1 MKIYIY
7 FILYSFSLAQL
18 PIKYEWISNVN
29 VKRNSMETDSMFTSN
44 GIMDI
49 RNLNDELLFLGTN
62 DGLNF
67 IDLSLDAE
75 FQYGHPISSN
85 FPKGGNPALYI
96 KDDMIVFSGV
106 IDTLV
111 HTGYEVKGTGLSY
124 SRNGGESWSFLPQPI
139 DPIPEEEMNG
149 FKIISWGGQDV
160 LSLSVTTEINNVSYD
175 IAMDDKYI
183 YSANWA
189 GGVRR
194 YNYLPAFNE
203 TKSWE
208 IIPLPRDEDVDLYC
222 GEINT
227 AGYSINPKD
236 PIDEGNHNHKG
247 FSVYVVEDTIWVGT
261 AAGINK
267 GIISNDDCIDW
278 VRHYQSGLDNI
289 SGNWVIG
296 FANQQLNGFNR
307 LWAITWATEYPEK
320 NALSYTDN
328 GGLTWQI
335 SNPMGNNFGKVYN
348 LHVKDNF
355 IWASTE
361 NGLYVSNNGQNWEK
375 YNQFVDV
382 ITGEKILSESVF
394 ASYFLET
401 DEILFIGTGDGLA
414 IIDEATES
422 TSIIRFW
429 EAPNPFSVYPNPF
442 LINDY
447 NQINDDGH
455 VRFIFS
461 NPNHQY
467 GKIDIYDFSMDRV
480 VQLNDSQL
488 IGSESEV
495 IWNGR
500 NQYGEKVA
508 NGIYFC
514 RLSLLGQHYWTKLA
528 VIN

>member
-1 MKIYIY
+1 MIVYLLFMLKIV
-7 FILYSFSLAQL
+7 FAQL
-18 PIKYEWISNVN
+18 PINYELDIDLHVS
-29 VKRNSMETDSMFTSN
+29 RQSIASDSMFTSN

-85 FPKGGNPALYI
+85 FPKGGNPALSI
-96 KDDMIVFSGV
+96 KDDIIVFSGV
-106 IDTLV
+106 VDTLV
-111 HTGYEVKGTGLSY
+111 STGYEVKGTGLSY
-124 SRNGGESWSFLPQPI
+124 SINGGDSWTYLSQPI
-139 DPIPEEEMNG
+139 DTATVTDTTH
-149 FKIISWGGQDV
+149 IITWGGQDI
-160 LSLSVTTEINNVSYD
+160 LSFSVTAEINNVSYD
-175 IAMDDKYI
+175 IAIDDKYI

-194 YNYLPAFNE
+194 YNYLPAMDE
-203 TKSWE
+203 TNKGWE
-208 IIPLPRDEDVDLYC
+208 IIPLPRDEDIDLHC

-227 AGYSINPKD
+227 TEYLINPKD
-236 PIDEGNHNHKG
+236 PSDQGNHNHKG

-278 VRHYQSGLDNI
+278 VKHYQSGLDNI

-296 FANQQLNGFNR
+296 FANQPLNGFNR
-307 LWAITWATEYPEK
+307 LWAITWATKYPEK

-328 GGLTWQI
+328 GGSTWKI
-335 SNPMGNNFGKVYN
+335 SNPMDNNFGKVYN

-361 NGLYVSNNGQNWEK
+361 NGLYISNNGQYWEK
-375 YNQFVDV
+375 YNQFIDA

-394 ASYFLET
+394 TSYFLET
-401 DEILFIGTGDGLA
+401 DEMLFIGTGDGLA
-414 IIDEATES
+414 IIDETTES

-442 LINDY
+442 FINDY
-447 NQINDDGH
+447 NQINNDGH

-461 NPNHQY
+461 NPNYHH

-480 VQLNDSQL
+480 IQLNDSQL

-508 NGIYFC
+508 NGVYFC